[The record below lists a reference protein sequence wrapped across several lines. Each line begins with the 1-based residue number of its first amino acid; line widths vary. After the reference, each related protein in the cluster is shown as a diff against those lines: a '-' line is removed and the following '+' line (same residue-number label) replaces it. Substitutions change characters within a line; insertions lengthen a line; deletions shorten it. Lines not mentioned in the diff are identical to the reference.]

1 MPLLGG
7 RALSSCLNASSCAS
21 HSHVLSAVHN
31 SSMLRF
37 PIWLNAHRG
46 VPLDFCHPPNLADY
60 SCQLSSQ
67 EATDIS
73 ILFMQAD
80 LEIHC
85 FDVRL
90 RVHLSL
96 AEMDENLP
104 SVDCCKEG
112 LGVQGTHIRYLS
124 SLTTQ
129 NSSALLRFLQ
139 ESLLPCEAESQIRKL
154 RALCKLSLLCTLRL
168 GSPECKRQ
176 NCSPSSLVN
185 CICIQAKSQINYD
198 CPTLTV

>member
-1 MPLLGG
+1 
-7 RALSSCLNASSCAS
+7 
-21 HSHVLSAVHN
+21 
-31 SSMLRF
+31 
-37 PIWLNAHRG
+37 
-46 VPLDFCHPPNLADY
+46 
-60 SCQLSSQ
+60 
-67 EATDIS
+67 
-73 ILFMQAD
+73 
-80 LEIHC
+80 
-85 FDVRL
+85 
-90 RVHLSL
+90 
-96 AEMDENLP
+96 MDENLP

-124 SLTTQ
+124 PLTTQ

-139 ESLLPCEAESQIRKL
+139 KSLLPCEAESQIRKL

-198 CPTLTV
+198 CPTLTVRCLNTADSKPKHKTRYTTVPIHRVNSVIIATFSQMKMQNLTVFTDNKVRP